1 MANITANMDSVFDGV
16 SDNQL
21 DFDTIFDSE
30 DSLIDTV
37 EGTNESGIPITT
49 AMAIDSLRESGFMDE
64 ADLLT
69 DVNKSEGDGKVP
81 DEPTTDEGTGKNQSP
96 EGTENDPKKTYNDD
110 NEGMKSAVA
119 GTGNSSESKANCDKA
134 AETALSNESADLDT
148 LLGEADDLD
157 NILGESDDFP
167 DEAGQKKQDQEIEDK
182 QKSDA
187 QDAADA
193 NAQRAEAQSESYDLD
208 NILGE
213 SDDDAAGDASD
224 DGSDEDD
231 SEVTEDADFNLDTIL
246 GESDDDTDTSDDT
259 SDDDTEECTKEDA
272 EPKDE
277 GILADDDSREGDDD
291 TKCTDEEVDLDVV
304 LGSPETK
311 TDSSKIAQSCP
322 DCVPNGDSNLDDA
335 EGAAKGTDLDELLG
349 DNEEGIKKSQT
360 PGDHQDVMDLTD
372 DEKKLSES
380 IVVDWSNT
388 HVLSEDDVHDMA
400 KEDDTTDDDD
410 VALADSPD
418 PKSTR
423 NLDYRAG
430 EDDEL
435 IDLAMADNE

>member
-69 DVNKSEGDGKVP
+69 DVNKSEGDGRIP
-81 DEPTTDEGTGKNQSP
+81 GEPTTDEGTGKNQSP
-96 EGTENDPKKTYNDD
+96 EGTEKDPEETYNTD
-110 NEGMKSAVA
+110 NEGMKSAIP
-119 GTGNSSESKANCDKA
+119 GTGNSSESNADCDKK
-134 AETALSNESADLDT
+134 AETALSNESVDIDT
-148 LLGEADDLD
+148 LLAEDDLD
-157 NILGESDDFP
+157 AILGESDDFP
-167 DEAGQKKQDQEIEDK
+167 DEAGQKKLDQEIADK

-193 NAQRAEAQSESYDLD
+193 NAQRSLAQDESFDLD
-208 NILGE
+208 AILGE
-213 SDDDAAGDASD
+213 SDDMAGDASD
-224 DGSDEDD
+224 
-231 SEVTEDADFNLDTIL
+231 
-246 GESDDDTDTSDDT
+246 DDT
-259 SDDDTEECTKEDA
+259 SDDDTEESCKEEA

-277 GILADDDSREGDDD
+277 GILADDDSREGDAD
-291 TKCTDEEVDLDVV
+291 TEGCANEEVDLDVV

-311 TDSSKIAQSCP
+311 TDSNKIAQSCP
-322 DCVPNGDSNLDDA
+322 DCVPSGDSNLDDA
-335 EGAAKGTDLDELLG
+335 EGAAKGTDIDELLG
-349 DNEEGIKKSQT
+349 NNEEGIKKSQA
-360 PGDHQDVMDLTD
+360 PGNHQDVMDLTD

-388 HVLSEDDVHDMA
+388 HVLKEDDVHDMA
-400 KEDDTTDDDD
+400 KEDDTTDDLDI
-410 VALADSPD
+410 ALADSPD
-418 PKSTR
+418 SKSSK

-435 IDLAMADNE
+435 IDLAMSDNE

>member
-69 DVNKSEGDGKVP
+69 DVNKSEGDGRIP
-81 DEPTTDEGTGKNQSP
+81 GEPTTDEGTGKNQSP
-96 EGTENDPKKTYNDD
+96 EGTEKDPEETYNDG
-110 NEGMKSAVA
+110 NEGMKSAIP
-119 GTGNSSESKANCDKA
+119 GTGNSSESNADCDKD
-134 AETALSNESADLDT
+134 AETALSNESVDIDI
-148 LLGEADDLD
+148 LLAEDDLD
-157 NILGESDDFP
+157 AILGESDDFP
-167 DEAGQKKQDQEIEDK
+167 DEAGQKKLDQEIENK

-193 NAQRAEAQSESYDLD
+193 NAQRSLAQDESFDLD
-208 NILGE
+208 T
-213 SDDDAAGDASD
+213 
-224 DGSDEDD
+224 
-231 SEVTEDADFNLDTIL
+231 VL

-259 SDDDTEECTKEDA
+259 SDDDTEESCKEDADFDLDTVLGESDDDTDASDDTSDDDTEESCKEEA

-277 GILADDDSREGDDD
+277 GILADDDTREGD
-291 TKCTDEEVDLDVV
+291 TDAEGCANEEVDLDVV

-311 TDSSKIAQSCP
+311 TDSNKIAQSCP

-335 EGAAKGTDLDELLG
+335 EGAAKGTDIDELLG
-349 DNEEGIKKSQT
+349 DNEEGIKKSQA
-360 PGDHQDVMDLTD
+360 PGNHQDVMDLTD

-400 KEDDTTDDDD
+400 KEDDTTDDLD

-418 PKSTR
+418 PKSSK

>member
-69 DVNKSEGDGKVP
+69 DVNKSEGDVRIPG
-81 DEPTTDEGTGKNQSP
+81 EPTTDEGTGKNQSP
-96 EGTENDPKKTYNDD
+96 EGTEKDPEETYNTD
-110 NEGMKSAVA
+110 NEGMKSAIP
-119 GTGNSSESKANCDKA
+119 GTGNSSESNADCDKK
-134 AETALSNESADLDT
+134 AETALSNESVDIDT
-148 LLGEADDLD
+148 LLAEDDLD
-157 NILGESDDFP
+157 AILGESDDFP
-167 DEAGQKKQDQEIEDK
+167 DEAGQKKLDQEIADK

-187 QDAADA
+187 QDAADT
-193 NAQRAEAQSESYDLD
+193 NAQRSLAQDESFDLD
-208 NILGE
+208 AILGE
-213 SDDDAAGDASD
+213 SDDMAGDASD
-224 DGSDEDD
+224 
-231 SEVTEDADFNLDTIL
+231 
-246 GESDDDTDTSDDT
+246 DDT
-259 SDDDTEECTKEDA
+259 SDDDTEESCKEEA

-277 GILADDDSREGDDD
+277 GILADDDSREGDAD
-291 TKCTDEEVDLDVV
+291 TEGCANEEVDLDVV

-311 TDSSKIAQSCP
+311 TDSNKIAQSCP
-322 DCVPNGDSNLDDA
+322 DCVPSGDSNLDDA
-335 EGAAKGTDLDELLG
+335 EGAAKGTDIDELLG
-349 DNEEGIKKSQT
+349 NNEEGIKKSQA
-360 PGDHQDVMDLTD
+360 PGNHQGVMDLTD

-380 IVVDWSNT
+380 IVVDWSNS
-388 HVLSEDDVHDMA
+388 HVLNEDDVHDMA
-400 KEDDTTDDDD
+400 KEDDTTDDLDI
-410 VALADSPD
+410 ALADSPD
-418 PKSTR
+418 SKSSK

-435 IDLAMADNE
+435 IDLAMSDNE

>member
-69 DVNKSEGDGKVP
+69 DVNKSEGDGRIP
-81 DEPTTDEGTGKNQSP
+81 GEPTTDEGTGKNQSP
-96 EGTENDPKKTYNDD
+96 EGTEKDPEETYNDG
-110 NEGMKSAVA
+110 NEGMKSAIP
-119 GTGNSSESKANCDKA
+119 GTGNSSESNADCDKD
-134 AETALSNESADLDT
+134 AETALSNESVDIDT
-148 LLGEADDLD
+148 LLAEDDLD
-157 NILGESDDFP
+157 AILGESDDFP
-167 DEAGQKKQDQEIEDK
+167 DEAGQKKLDQEIENK

-193 NAQRAEAQSESYDLD
+193 NAQRSLAQDESFDLD
-208 NILGE
+208 T
-213 SDDDAAGDASD
+213 
-224 DGSDEDD
+224 
-231 SEVTEDADFNLDTIL
+231 VL

-259 SDDDTEECTKEDA
+259 SDDDTEESCKEEA

-277 GILADDDSREGDDD
+277 GILADDDTREGD
-291 TKCTDEEVDLDVV
+291 TDAEGCANEEVDLDVV

-311 TDSSKIAQSCP
+311 TDSNKIAQSCP

-335 EGAAKGTDLDELLG
+335 EGAAKGTDIDELLG
-349 DNEEGIKKSQT
+349 DNEEGIKKSQA
-360 PGDHQDVMDLTD
+360 PGNHQDVMDLTD

-400 KEDDTTDDDD
+400 KEDDTTDDLD

-418 PKSTR
+418 PKSSK

>member
-69 DVNKSEGDGKVP
+69 DVNKSEGDGRIP
-81 DEPTTDEGTGKNQSP
+81 GEPTTDEGTGKNQSP
-96 EGTENDPKKTYNDD
+96 EGTEKDPEETYNTD
-110 NEGMKSAVA
+110 NEGMKSAIP
-119 GTGNSSESKANCDKA
+119 GTGNSSESNADCDKK
-134 AETALSNESADLDT
+134 AETALSNESVDIDT
-148 LLGEADDLD
+148 LLAEDDLD
-157 NILGESDDFP
+157 AILGESDDFP
-167 DEAGQKKQDQEIEDK
+167 DEAGQKKLDQEIADK

-193 NAQRAEAQSESYDLD
+193 NAQRSLAQDESFDLD
-208 NILGE
+208 AILGE
-213 SDDDAAGDASD
+213 SDDMAGDASD
-224 DGSDEDD
+224 
-231 SEVTEDADFNLDTIL
+231 
-246 GESDDDTDTSDDT
+246 DDT
-259 SDDDTEECTKEDA
+259 SDDDTEESCKEEA

-277 GILADDDSREGDDD
+277 GILADDDSREGDAD
-291 TKCTDEEVDLDVV
+291 TEGCANEEVDLDVV

-311 TDSSKIAQSCP
+311 TNSNKIAQSCP
-322 DCVPNGDSNLDDA
+322 DCVPSGDSNLDDA
-335 EGAAKGTDLDELLG
+335 EGAAKGTDIDELLG
-349 DNEEGIKKSQT
+349 NNEEGIKKSQA
-360 PGDHQDVMDLTD
+360 PGNHQDVMDLTD

-388 HVLSEDDVHDMA
+388 HVLNEDDVHDMA
-400 KEDDTTDDDD
+400 KEDDTTDDLDI
-410 VALADSPD
+410 ALADSPD
-418 PKSTR
+418 SKSSK

-435 IDLAMADNE
+435 IDLAMSDNE

>member
-69 DVNKSEGDGKVP
+69 DVNKSEGDGRIP
-81 DEPTTDEGTGKNQSP
+81 GEPTTDEGTGKNQSP
-96 EGTENDPKKTYNDD
+96 EGTEKDPEETYNTD
-110 NEGMKSAVA
+110 NEGMKSAIP
-119 GTGNSSESKANCDKA
+119 GTGNSSESNADCDKK
-134 AETALSNESADLDT
+134 AETALSNESVDIDT
-148 LLGEADDLD
+148 LLAEDDLD
-157 NILGESDDFP
+157 AILGESDDFP
-167 DEAGQKKQDQEIEDK
+167 DEAGQKKLDQEIADK

-187 QDAADA
+187 QDAADT
-193 NAQRAEAQSESYDLD
+193 NAQRSLAQDESFDLD
-208 NILGE
+208 AILGE
-213 SDDDAAGDASD
+213 SDDDMAGDASD
-224 DGSDEDD
+224 D
-231 SEVTEDADFNLDTIL
+231 TN
-246 GESDDDTDTSDDT
+246 DDDA
-259 SDDDTEECTKEDA
+259 EESCKEEA

-277 GILADDDSREGDDD
+277 GILADDDSREGDAD
-291 TKCTDEEVDLDVV
+291 TEGCANEEVDLDVV

-311 TDSSKIAQSCP
+311 TDSNQIAQSCP

-335 EGAAKGTDLDELLG
+335 EGAAKGTDIDELLG
-349 DNEEGIKKSQT
+349 NNEEGIKKSQA
-360 PGDHQDVMDLTD
+360 PGNHQGVMDLTD

-388 HVLSEDDVHDMA
+388 HVLKEDDVHDMT
-400 KEDDTTDDDD
+400 KEDDTTDDLDI
-410 VALADSPD
+410 ALADSPD
-418 PKSTR
+418 PKSSK
-423 NLDYRAG
+423 NLDYRTG

-435 IDLAMADNE
+435 IDLAMSDNE

>member
-69 DVNKSEGDGKVP
+69 DVNKSEGDGRIP
-81 DEPTTDEGTGKNQSP
+81 GEPTTDEGTGKNQSP
-96 EGTENDPKKTYNDD
+96 EGAEDDQFNDSI
-110 NEGMKSAVA
+110 EGMKSAIP
-119 GTGNSSESKANCDKA
+119 GTGNSSESNADCDKK
-134 AETALSNESADLDT
+134 AETALSNESVDIDT
-148 LLGEADDLD
+148 LLAEDDLD
-157 NILGESDDFP
+157 AILGESDDFP
-167 DEAGQKKQDQEIEDK
+167 DEAGQKKLDQEIADK

-193 NAQRAEAQSESYDLD
+193 NAQRSLAQDESFDLD
-208 NILGE
+208 AILGE
-213 SDDDAAGDASD
+213 SDDMAGDASD
-224 DGSDEDD
+224 DTSDDDAEESCKED
-231 SEVTEDADFNLDTIL
+231 VDFDLDTVL
-246 GESDDDTDTSDDT
+246 GESDDDTDASDDT
-259 SDDDTEECTKEDA
+259 SDDDTEESCKEEA

-277 GILADDDSREGDDD
+277 GILADDDSREGDAD
-291 TKCTDEEVDLDVV
+291 TEGCANEEVDLDVV

-311 TDSSKIAQSCP
+311 TDSNQIAQSCP

-335 EGAAKGTDLDELLG
+335 EGAAKGTDIDELLG
-349 DNEEGIKKSQT
+349 NNEEGIKKSQA
-360 PGDHQDVMDLTD
+360 PGNHQGVMDLTD

-388 HVLSEDDVHDMA
+388 HVLKEDDVHDMA
-400 KEDDTTDDDD
+400 KEDDTTDDLDI
-410 VALADSPD
+410 ALADSPD
-418 PKSTR
+418 PKSSK

-435 IDLAMADNE
+435 IDLAMSDNK

>member
-69 DVNKSEGDGKVP
+69 DVNKSEGDVRIPG
-81 DEPTTDEGTGKNQSP
+81 EPTTDEGTGKNQSP
-96 EGTENDPKKTYNDD
+96 EGTEKDPEETYNTD
-110 NEGMKSAVA
+110 NEGMKSAIP
-119 GTGNSSESKANCDKA
+119 GTGNSSESNADCDKK
-134 AETALSNESADLDT
+134 AETALSNESVDIDT
-148 LLGEADDLD
+148 LLAEDDLD
-157 NILGESDDFP
+157 AILGESDDFP
-167 DEAGQKKQDQEIEDK
+167 DEAGQKKLDQEIADK

-187 QDAADA
+187 QDAADT
-193 NAQRAEAQSESYDLD
+193 NAQRSLAQDESFDLD
-208 NILGE
+208 AILGE
-213 SDDDAAGDASD
+213 SDDMAGDASD
-224 DGSDEDD
+224 
-231 SEVTEDADFNLDTIL
+231 
-246 GESDDDTDTSDDT
+246 DDT
-259 SDDDTEECTKEDA
+259 SDDDTEESCKEEA

-277 GILADDDSREGDDD
+277 GILADDDSREGDAD
-291 TKCTDEEVDLDVV
+291 TEGCANEEVDLDVV

-311 TDSSKIAQSCP
+311 TDSNKIAQSCP
-322 DCVPNGDSNLDDA
+322 DCVPSGDSNLDDA
-335 EGAAKGTDLDELLG
+335 EGAAKGTDIDELLG
-349 DNEEGIKKSQT
+349 NNEEGIKKSQA
-360 PGDHQDVMDLTD
+360 PGNHQGVMDLTD

-388 HVLSEDDVHDMA
+388 HVLNEDDVHDMA
-400 KEDDTTDDDD
+400 KEDDTTDDLDI
-410 VALADSPD
+410 ALADSPD
-418 PKSTR
+418 SKSSK

-435 IDLAMADNE
+435 IDLAMSDNE